1 MTIIIS
7 RFTQKLLNQMM
18 SKYDILA
25 LGVVR
30 TRIAQT
36 GLVSALLIQ

>member
-1 MTIIIS
+1 MTIIIY

-30 TRIAQT
+30 AWSAHT

>member
-7 RFTQKLLNQMM
+7 LFTQKLLNQIM
-18 SKYDILA
+18 SNYYILT

-30 TRIAQT
+30 ARSAHT

>member
-18 SKYDILA
+18 SYYDILT

-30 TRIAQT
+30 ARSAHTE
-36 GLVSALLIQ
+36 LVLALLIQ

>member
-7 RFTQKLLNQMM
+7 HFTQKLLNQMM
-18 SKYDILA
+18 SKYDIFA

-30 TRIAQT
+30 ARSAQT
-36 GLVSALLIQ
+36 RLVSALLIQ